1 MAYDNGD
8 NVVVDKSFNLLYLM
22 QVIIK
27 NKCYTFVATNK
38 ACRTYTTEIVSYVLC
53 NILTLWHRTS
63 QISSM
68 LHRIHIQLCKT
79 IQKNQ
84 NFHKCYDLCLTL
96 VQTHTTNRLSQK

>member
-63 QISSM
+63 HISSM

-79 IQKNQ
+79 IKKN
-84 NFHKCYDLCLTL
+84 NNK
-96 VQTHTTNRLSQK
+96 K